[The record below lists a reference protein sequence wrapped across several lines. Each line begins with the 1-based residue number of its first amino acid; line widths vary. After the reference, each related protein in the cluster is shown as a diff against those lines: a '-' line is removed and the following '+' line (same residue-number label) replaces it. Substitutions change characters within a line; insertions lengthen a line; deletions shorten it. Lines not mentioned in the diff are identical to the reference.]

1 MNRKLILALCTI
13 FTASTLIST
22 YSVNTYADTPS
33 TYETTENS
41 ASSSETAETSE
52 TIETTETAEQPDN
65 ADTTFSNTAKTITPE
80 DASSTGTIPSIENI
94 PAFSV
99 SNEKIADFV
108 TRLYHIIL
116 NREPDETGFYD
127 WYTGLENQSKTGAD
141 LIFGFIFSPE
151 FQEKNTSDEEFVST
165 LYHTILG
172 REPDGEGKASWL
184 KVLNEGFSR
193 RFICDE
199 FIRSQEFIKSCSD
212 IGIVSGQLTLVDL
225 LDINPKT
232 TRFVNRLYKL
242 ILSRDADDSGRR
254 AWVSNLVSKKETAA
268 ITVYGFIH
276 SNEFQGK
283 NLSDGDYVDIL
294 YATLLD
300 RTADSK
306 GHTDWVN
313 VLQSNHTRDYVLKGF
328 IDSAEFTQICA
339 DYGVERGTIENN
351 ERVYQNPSQ
360 YYQIQDSI
368 KPLSGGGYELSSGYE
383 GLKVAYV
390 IKRLGVN
397 HGKYTGMATPA
408 RYGPQTRQSVIA
420 FQKAHG
426 LKADGIVGLKT
437 WKALG
442 FSESDWYN
450 LGTYISP
457 IRVNKN
463 STRSDCIEAM
473 IGRAYDYLG
482 TPYVVG
488 ASGRPGQGVDCSGLV
503 MQALYA
509 AGLDL
514 SPINPVRHSHPGYE
528 FESAN
533 MYASSKFKHVS
544 YENRQRGDLIFY
556 KSATTGKIIHVAI
569 YLGNNQVIES
579 WCEPHNKVIVGPMI
593 TDFHQ
598 YVAGVVRPFV

>member
-1 MNRKLILALCTI
+1 MNRKLILSLCTI

-41 ASSSETAETSE
+41 AASSETAET
-52 TIETTETAEQPDN
+52 IETAETAGQPDN
-65 ADTTFSNTAKTITPE
+65 ADTTISNTAETITPE
-80 DASSTGTIPSIENI
+80 DASSTDTIPSIENI
-94 PAFSV
+94 PEFSV

-108 TRLYHIIL
+108 TRLYNIIL

-212 IGIVSGQLTLVDL
+212 IGIVSGQLTMVDL

-283 NLSDGDYVDIL
+283 NLSDDDYVDIL

-306 GHTDWVN
+306 GHTDWIN

-328 IDSAEFTQICA
+328 IDSVEFTQICA

-390 IKRLGVN
+390 IKKLGVN
-397 HGKYTGMATPA
+397 HGKYIGMATPA
-408 RYGPQTRQSVIA
+408 RYGPQTRQSVID

-426 LKADGIVGLKT
+426 LKVDGIVGLKT

-442 FSESDWYN
+442 FSESDWYKPW
-450 LGTYISP
+450 YIHF
-457 IRVNKN
+457 
-463 STRSDCIEAM
+463 SD
-473 IGRAYDYLG
+473 
-482 TPYVVG
+482 
-488 ASGRPGQGVDCSGLV
+488 Q
-503 MQALYA
+503 
-509 AGLDL
+509 
-514 SPINPVRHSHPGYE
+514 
-528 FESAN
+528 
-533 MYASSKFKHVS
+533 SKQKQHT
-544 YENRQRGDLIFY
+544 Q
-556 KSATTGKIIHVAI
+556 
-569 YLGNNQVIES
+569 
-579 WCEPHNKVIVGPMI
+579 
-593 TDFHQ
+593 
-598 YVAGVVRPFV
+598 

>member
-13 FTASTLIST
+13 FTTSTLIST

-33 TYETTENS
+33 TYETTE
-41 ASSSETAETSE
+41 
-52 TIETTETAEQPDN
+52 
-65 ADTTFSNTAKTITPE
+65 TITPE

-94 PAFSV
+94 PTFSV

-116 NREPDETGFYD
+116 NREPDETGFYG

-306 GHTDWVN
+306 GHTDWIN

-351 ERVYQNPSQ
+351 EHVYQNPSQ

-390 IKRLGVN
+390 IKKLGVN
-397 HGKYTGMATPA
+397 HGKYIGMATPA
-408 RYGPQTRQSVIA
+408 RYGPQTRQRVID
-420 FQKAHG
+420 FQKTHG

-457 IRVNKN
+457 IRVKKN
-463 STRSDCIEAM
+463 STRRDCIEAM

-488 ASGRPGQGVDCSGLV
+488 ASGTPGQGVDCSGLV

-544 YENRQRGDLIFY
+544 YADRQRGDLIFY

-569 YLGNNQVIES
+569 YLGNNQVIEA
-579 WCEPHNKVIVGPMI
+579 WCEPANKVIIGPMI

>member
-13 FTASTLIST
+13 FTTSTLIST

-33 TYETTENS
+33 TYGTTE
-41 ASSSETAETSE
+41 
-52 TIETTETAEQPDN
+52 
-65 ADTTFSNTAKTITPE
+65 TITPE
-80 DASSTGTIPSIENI
+80 DASSTDTIPSIENI

-116 NREPDETGFYD
+116 NREPDETGFYG

-306 GHTDWVN
+306 GHTDWIN

-351 ERVYQNPSQ
+351 EHVYQNPPQ

-368 KPLSGGGYELSSGYE
+368 KPLSGG
-383 GLKVAYV
+383 
-390 IKRLGVN
+390 
-397 HGKYTGMATPA
+397 
-408 RYGPQTRQSVIA
+408 
-420 FQKAHG
+420 
-426 LKADGIVGLKT
+426 
-437 WKALG
+437 
-442 FSESDWYN
+442 
-450 LGTYISP
+450 
-457 IRVNKN
+457 
-463 STRSDCIEAM
+463 
-473 IGRAYDYLG
+473 
-482 TPYVVG
+482 
-488 ASGRPGQGVDCSGLV
+488 
-503 MQALYA
+503 
-509 AGLDL
+509 
-514 SPINPVRHSHPGYE
+514 
-528 FESAN
+528 
-533 MYASSKFKHVS
+533 
-544 YENRQRGDLIFY
+544 
-556 KSATTGKIIHVAI
+556 
-569 YLGNNQVIES
+569 
-579 WCEPHNKVIVGPMI
+579 
-593 TDFHQ
+593 
-598 YVAGVVRPFV
+598 

>member
-33 TYETTENS
+33 NYETTENS

-80 DASSTGTIPSIENI
+80 DASSTDTIPSIENI

-328 IDSAEFTQICA
+328 IDSTEFTQICA

-457 IRVNKN
+457 IRVTKN

-488 ASGRPGQGVDCSGLV
+488 ASGTPGQGVDCSGLV

-544 YENRQRGDLIFY
+544 YADRQRGDLIFY

-579 WCEPHNKVIVGPMI
+579 WCEPANKVIVGPMI